1 MLQCWSTLG
10 LERPTFETLYAK
22 FDRLLG
28 NTTRL
33 QSPYVQ
39 VLGTSYYDR
48 LEPKQTDQEQ
58 PLDLENA
65 PSNVDTR
72 QCNLSATSDPPS
84 QSNMG
89 ARGISLPES
98 SSSFLSTHGQA
109 ASTYDTRGRPLNLT
123 QQSSLGP
130 LCIANRNT
138 SPSQD
143 YTRSNVPQPSRWDRS
158 GLSMPLHLS
167 RPQSWVGTSSAELG
181 PRYVQTPLYLSS
193 ARTSTS
199 NLTEETAFG
208 SSVMNSTPEHR
219 LCALHSRSVGNIPL
233 LTNANLSTNTRTTKL

>member
-1 MLQCWSTLG
+1 MYMYAMMLFITHRYDVILQCWSTLG

-28 NTTRL
+28 ETTRL

-72 QCNLSATSDPPS
+72 QCNLSATPDPQS

-89 ARGISLPES
+89 ALGISLPES
-98 SSSFLSTHGQA
+98 S
-109 ASTYDTRGRPLNLT
+109 TRAQT
-123 QQSSLGP
+123 
-130 LCIANRNT
+130 LCIAE
-138 SPSQD
+138 QI
-143 YTRSNVPQPSRWDRS
+143 S
-158 GLSMPLHLS
+158 G
-167 RPQSWVGTSSAELG
+167 E
-181 PRYVQTPLYLSS
+181 YY
-193 ARTSTS
+193 ST
-199 NLTEETAFG
+199 
-208 SSVMNSTPEHR
+208 
-219 LCALHSRSVGNIPL
+219 
-233 LTNANLSTNTRTTKL
+233 TNESLSTTTKL